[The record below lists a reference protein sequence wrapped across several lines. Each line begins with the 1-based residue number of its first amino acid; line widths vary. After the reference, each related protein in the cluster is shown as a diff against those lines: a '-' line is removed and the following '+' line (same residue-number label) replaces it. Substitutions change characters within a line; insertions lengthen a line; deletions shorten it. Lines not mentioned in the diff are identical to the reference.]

1 MTGPESS
8 IRIVVRCFSHV
19 RDALGAE
26 TLSLELPAGATA
38 ADGERLVRAMAPARL
53 EGLPLR
59 LAVNRAFSPPGTPLQ
74 DGDELALLPPVQG
87 G

>member
-1 MTGPESS
+1 MMERR
-8 IRIVVRCFSHV
+8 IRVLVRCFSHV

-26 TLSLELPAGATA
+26 TLPLDLPEGATA
-38 ADGERLVRAMAPARL
+38 ADGERRVRAMAPERL
-53 EGLPLR
+53 EHLPLR
-59 LAVNRAFSPPGTPLQ
+59 LAVNQSFAAPETPLR